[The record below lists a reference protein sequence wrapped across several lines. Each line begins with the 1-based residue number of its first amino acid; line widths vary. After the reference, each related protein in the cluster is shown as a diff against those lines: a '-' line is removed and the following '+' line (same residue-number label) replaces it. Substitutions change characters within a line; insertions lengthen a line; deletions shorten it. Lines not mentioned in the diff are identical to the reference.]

1 MLASQTSTPK
11 RQPFILSSHS
21 TLGSKVLHSLPPIHP
36 SAFPI
41 AQLTFFSALLLHNTF
56 PIATP
61 STISSSP
68 SNALPPSPSK
78 HSVSTPLTRL
88 LQSSSHSASPLTSA
102 ALSIFLSICKN
113 ALFLPQPPMLAPLPN
128 SFGFFH
134 HSIVHSSIS
143 QQTQFPSRH
152 HLPCSSVLRIF
163 QQLFTPI
170 HSFPSPPR

>member
-1 MLASQTSTPK
+1 MPTIH
-11 RQPFILSSHS
+11 PFVAQQHIGLKGFAFPSF
-21 TLGSKVLHSLPPIHP
+21 PPIHP

-56 PIATP
+56 PHCHHPP
-61 STISSSP
+61 SAAHP
-68 SNALPPSPSK
+68 MHFPSPSI
-78 HSVSTPLTRL
+78 R
-88 LQSSSHSASPLTSA
+88 SPLHTPDFYNLPVILLA
-102 ALSIFLSICKN
+102 PNKCCAIYFPEHLQKRTIF
-113 ALFLPQPPMLAPLPN
+113 APMLAPLPN